1 MEENITPLIAAETI
15 AILENTEVSLLAKI
29 PNRLIELLQEK
40 ADELGRNV
48 NLDYTKSYK
57 EQNISEETRGILALI
72 YRDYWCSKEER
83 ERFNRLIEENE
94 QKYQEELREKYNPDK
109 IFENQE
115 SVKIKSN
122 PLNNDLL
129 RENDNNIE
137 KLENTSLIK
146 IDNLSWYQR
155 IFYKIK
161 KFFSR

>member
-29 PNRLIELLQEK
+29 PNKLIELLQEK

-57 EQNISEETRGILALI
+57 EQSISEETRGILALI

-94 QKYQEELREKYNPDK
+94 QKYQEELRERYNPDK
-109 IFENQE
+109 IFANQE
-115 SVKIKSN
+115 SVKTKSN
-122 PLNNDLL
+122 PLNDDLL
-129 RENDNNIE
+129 RENDNNIQ